1 MTIRYRAGD
10 LRTFAYT
17 LLCKKGMQSDL
28 AGTVANVLLEGDLL
42 GHTTHGLQL
51 LEPYLN
57 ELDEGKMTPE
67 GDPEIVQDHG
77 MSVLLMMID
86 PEALGGRERFVEET
100 SWIAKACLDG
110 EPIDSDNPVRLPGQ
124 SALAKKRRY
133 LKDGV
138 ELEPGILP
146 ALEKWSAALS
156 AAVPEPSVPKK

>member
-10 LRTFAYT
+10 LRTFAYN

-57 ELDEGKMTPE
+57 ELDAGKMTPE

-77 MSVLLMMID
+77 MSVLWNGCYLPGPWLVTQAID
-86 PEALGGRERFVEET
+86 TGFERLQTHPIFT
-100 SWIAKACLDG
+100 ASIKQCHHIACL
-110 EPIDSDNPVRLPGQ
+110 
-124 SALAKKRRY
+124 
-133 LKDGV
+133 
-138 ELEPGILP
+138 
-146 ALEKWSAALS
+146 
-156 AAVPEPSVPKK
+156 